1 MRCCCVGE
9 GAGNSGGMWNWI
21 LLGVLVKRAEAIANH
36 ITISCLYSIFTYL
49 GTVDRR
55 IRAKLTTK
63 YNFPES
69 RIMHT
74 PFQKKLKSMPQNMP
88 ISFLASFKIK
98 IPSDC
103 FDPIFVAKENKEN
116 YHDSQQY

>member
-1 MRCCCVGE
+1 M
-9 GAGNSGGMWNWI
+9 S
-21 LLGVLVKRAEAIANH
+21 LQ
-36 ITISCLYSIFTYL
+36 CLYILRDCGQKNTRQ
-49 GTVDRR
+49 THNQ
-55 IRAKLTTK
+55 IQ
-63 YNFPES
+63 FPRVKNNAYPLS
-69 RIMHT
+69 
-74 PFQKKLKSMPQNMP
+74 KKLKSMPQNMP